1 MKYFCA
7 VDAASFPA
15 LLEQKLADQRAR
27 VKRPAYRYV
36 KLPADADTVAIRV
49 YHGRD
54 YDLVAVA
61 ELGEEDGLLTLD
73 VHFEDLP
80 TGTVP
85 PLPEDQE
92 AQETSLAAKIAARLT
107 VLLGMGGFL
116 YAAVWGLTYL
126 VGNRNP
132 YLPLIA
138 PVGYW
143 LFWGMSAMLSH
154 RPHDVPGDFARF
166 LEAEL
171 GCTPME
177 TEQASDPSES

>member
-1 MKYFCA
+1 MKYCCA
-7 VDAASFPA
+7 VDVDAFPA
-15 LLEQKLADQRAR
+15 FLDQRIAEERSR
-27 VKRPAYRYV
+27 VKDPAYRYV
-36 KLPADADTVAIRV
+36 RLPSEPDTVAIRV

-61 ELGEEDGLLTLD
+61 DLAEEDGFLTLD

-85 PLPEDQE
+85 PLPEDRE
-92 AQETSLAAKIAARLT
+92 REPTSVAAKIAARLT
-107 VLLGMGGFL
+107 VLLGVGGFL

-132 YLPLIA
+132 FLPLIA
-138 PVGYW
+138 PIGYW
-143 LFWGMSAMLSH
+143 LFWGMSALLSH
-154 RPHDVPGDFARF
+154 RPRDAQGDFARF

-171 GCTPME
+171 GCTPSQE
-177 TEQASDPSES
+177 KPTEDPPES